1 MPKKSP
7 ASAAVRRSKPSPRRL
22 SPRRLSP
29 RQCKSALRRKIRVN
43 LREQKRSPK
52 QAIAVAY
59 AQARKLSGCKRVLG
73 SRS

>member
-7 ASAAVRRSKPSPRRL
+7 ASAAVRRSM

-29 RQCKSALRRKIRVN
+29 RQCKSALRRKIRAN

-73 SRS
+73 SRR